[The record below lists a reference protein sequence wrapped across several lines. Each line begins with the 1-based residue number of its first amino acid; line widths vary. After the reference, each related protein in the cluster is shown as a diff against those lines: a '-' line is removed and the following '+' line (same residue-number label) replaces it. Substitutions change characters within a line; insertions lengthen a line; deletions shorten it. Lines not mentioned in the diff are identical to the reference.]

1 MILRE
6 ETKRLEASIRVMHR
20 SVFEREDE
28 SKLIDRLRADGLIVA
43 SVIAEEEEMIVG
55 HVLFSSLRVETQ
67 HGTLPAAALAP
78 VGVLAE
84 WRGCGIGSA
93 LIHEG
98 MELCRQRGKAAVIVL
113 GEPRFYSRFG
123 FSADLTRSLRSPYS
137 SAGEAWM
144 AAELKP
150 DALHSLYG
158 FVEYPA
164 AFSQLDSRSKR

>member
-1 MILRE
+1 
-6 ETKRLEASIRVMHR
+6 MHR
-20 SVFEREDE
+20 SVFERDNE

-43 SVIAEEEEMIVG
+43 SVIAEEEGMIVG
-55 HVLFSSLRVETQ
+55 HVLFSNLRVETQ

-78 VGVLAE
+78 IGVLAE

-98 MELCRQRGKAAVIVL
+98 MDLCRQRGKSVAIVL
-113 GEPRFYSRFG
+113 GERRYYSRFG
-123 FSADLTRSLRSPYS
+123 FSTELAKNLRSPYS
-137 SAGEAWM
+137 KSGDAWM

-150 DALHSLYG
+150 GSLHNVYG

-164 AFSQLDSRSKR
+164 AFKLVD